1 MAMHVMGKPVK
12 DQKIRSNTGM
22 SQDPRTEERLMAL
35 EIKSSYAEDLLE
47 QLNQLV
53 YQQQQSIDALM
64 AEVNQLRRQMPEGGP
79 SAERTLRDEL
89 PVFIPHDSGSP
100 EDHRPLGRIN
110 RLRRAVYPVLAAW
123 RRQKAVAP
131 PKETA

>member
-1 MAMHVMGKPVK
+1 MGLKVRGKAVK
-12 DQKIRSNTGM
+12 DQKIRSNTDM

-53 YQQQQSIDALM
+53 YQQQQSIDVLM

-79 SAERTLRDEL
+79 AAERNLRDEL
-89 PVFIPHDSGSP
+89 PPH
-100 EDHRPLGRIN
+100 
-110 RLRRAVYPVLAAW
+110 Y
-123 RRQKAVAP
+123 
-131 PKETA
+131 

>member
-1 MAMHVMGKPVK
+1 MAMNVMGKPVNG
-12 DQKIRSNTGM
+12 QKIRSNTGM
-22 SQDPRTEERLMAL
+22 SQDPQTEERLMAL

-79 SAERTLRDEL
+79 SAERNLRDEL
-89 PVFIPHDSGSP
+89 PPH
-100 EDHRPLGRIN
+100 
-110 RLRRAVYPVLAAW
+110 Y
-123 RRQKAVAP
+123 
-131 PKETA
+131 